1 MQEKGLIV
9 ASIIKADTLQSTTS
23 NIFVL
28 NSAGTE
34 YARFDSSG
42 NLGIGTA
49 SPSAPLDVKV
59 GAGNFTVGLQGAGN
73 AQLTASG
80 VLRFNT
86 TSGTT
91 LFAQNGT
98 ESMRIDTSGNVMIGT
113 TTSQVGAKLAV
124 TGGIQG
130 TITSGTANTTL
141 SGTSIDF
148 TSIPSWVKRVTV
160 MFDGVSTNGTSNLLI
175 QIGSG
180 GITSTG
186 YISAGLAAQSAS
198 VSSALAT
205 STIGFLATANVNAAA
220 STQTGI
226 AVIALLT
233 TNKWV
238 HSGTITDMTGIRG
251 NICGGTS
258 PTLSGALD
266 RVRITTVNGT
276 DTFDAGS
283 INILYE
289 G

>member
-130 TITSGTANTTL
+130 TITSGTAVAST

-148 TSIPSWVKRVTV
+148 TNIPSWVKRVTINFV
-160 MFDGVSTNGTSNLLI
+160 GVSTTGTSPPQI
-175 QIGSG
+175 QIGAGSV
-180 GITSTG
+180 TTTG
-186 YISAGLAAQSAS
+186 YLGSNSIVTNTTVGS
-198 VSSALAT
+198 VLFT
-205 STIGFLATANVNAAA
+205 SGFGIGVNATNYAATVVVHGTIVLALQTGNTWACAGSVGRSDVA
-220 STQTGI
+220 STYLTNGS
-226 AVIALLT
+226 IAL
-233 TNKWV
+233 
-238 HSGTITDMTGIRG
+238 
-251 NICGGTS
+251 GGT
-258 PTLSGALD
+258 LD